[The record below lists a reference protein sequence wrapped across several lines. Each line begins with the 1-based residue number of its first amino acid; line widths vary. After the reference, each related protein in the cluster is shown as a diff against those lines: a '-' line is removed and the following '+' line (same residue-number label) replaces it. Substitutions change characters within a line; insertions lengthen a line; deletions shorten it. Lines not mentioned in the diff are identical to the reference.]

1 MYRLSAHSPL
11 LAAAA
16 VTLAMGVSS
25 EAHAYGTK
33 DAIRDCESHLRSEYS
48 LSDFRDQSAEQNK
61 DSEHHYIVKGNTKI
75 DGKKHPLG
83 CEIKNRHVTSVT
95 YNLRFREANTR
106 LGAKPRHTRAP
117 AKSENSACAYAPEGW
132 LGCAVMARTRLGSG
146 IARDLKTCRTGCGT
160 SFIRKKICVGV

>member
-1 MYRLSAHSPL
+1 MSKLKFVASSYQSPTATFTDEGWL
-11 LAAAA
+11 NATEAAASFGKRPIDW
-16 VTLAMGVSS
+16 LKQ
-25 EAHAYGTK
+25 K
-33 DAIRDCESHLRSEYS
+33 D
-48 LSDFRDQSAEQNK
+48 
-61 DSEHHYIVKGNTKI
+61 
-75 DGKKHPLG
+75 
-83 CEIKNRHVTSVT
+83 
-95 YNLRFREANTR
+95 LRFREANTR